1 MSQKTYGK
9 GEVIFQKGGYGD
21 SLFQILKGSVDIVL
35 DGGKDNAVLT
45 ELTEG
50 KFFGE
55 MGALTACP
63 RSATAIVHKDGTVLR
78 EIAWEEMDACFGT
91 NPEIILELMKH
102 LSTSA
107 EPDKG
112 IRGREQH
119 AGSDQRK
126 RKAGGQRGTPDED
139 CTLPDPASERRR
151 GKGSDQY

>member
-9 GEVIFQKGGYGD
+9 GEVIFQKGDYGD

-63 RSATAIVHKDGTVLR
+63 A
-78 EIAWEEMDACFGT
+78 
-91 NPEIILELMKH
+91 
-102 LSTSA
+102 
-107 EPDKG
+107 
-112 IRGREQH
+112 
-119 AGSDQRK
+119 
-126 RKAGGQRGTPDED
+126 AGGLSRDSGCDQNSILPPHCKD
-139 CTLPDPASERRR
+139 CT
-151 GKGSDQY
+151 K